1 MLTFFIFLSTLILL
15 FWRPWNFPIWV
26 FSSLGAFFVFVFQLV
41 DFKDAYFIFSL
52 VWDSS
57 LTLLGLIILSFSLEA
72 LGFFD
77 FIASKILHFSKEKNE
92 EKIYISTK
100 KLMFFLL
107 IFVFFLSAFFAND
120 GAILIITPIIIALF
134 STLKDCKNHAF
145 ILSSFLLSLSFLCDA
160 SSNALVISNLT
171 NIITANYFKIEFLE
185 FAKNM
190 FLPNLFVLLS
200 TIAVVFLLYIRVLPK
215 RLEFKRIKKEQIS
228 LKLFF
233 LCAVFLFLFV
243 SSFFIGEIFDIKI
256 SFFALLWA
264 GIFWLI
270 VLKIQGKKSLKIL
283 FDAPYGVL
291 LFSFGL
297 YMVVFALHKIG
308 VSEILVKSYA
318 FLMQENKTGIF
329 GIALLSAFGSSVF
342 NNLPMVLIGDL
353 ALKEY
358 FENFSFEPLMI
369 YAHLLGVNIGP
380 KLTPIGSLAT
390 LLWLGV
396 LAKKGIEI
404 SFWQYCKFGF
414 LITLPVLIFS
424 LFALVV

>member
-1 MLTFFIFLSTLILL
+1 MLAFFIFLSTLILL

-41 DFKDAYFIFSL
+41 DFKDAYFVFSL

-134 STLKDCKNHAF
+134 STLKDCKNYAF

-190 FLPNLFVLLS
+190 FLPNLSVLLS

>member
-1 MLTFFIFLSTLILL
+1 MLAFFIFLSTLILL

-41 DFKDAYFIFSL
+41 DFKDAYFVFSL

-134 STLKDCKNHAF
+134 STLKDCKNYAF

>member
-41 DFKDAYFIFSL
+41 DFKDAYFVFSL

-160 SSNALVISNLT
+160 SSNTLVISNLT

-308 VSEILVKSYA
+308 VSEILVKSYT

>member
-1 MLTFFIFLSTLILL
+1 MLAFFIFLSTLILL

-41 DFKDAYFIFSL
+41 DFKDAYFVFSL

-134 STLKDCKNHAF
+134 STLKDCKNYAF

-190 FLPNLFVLLS
+190 FLPNLSVLLS

-308 VSEILVKSYA
+308 VSEILVKSYT

>member
-1 MLTFFIFLSTLILL
+1 MLAFFIFLSTLILL

-243 SSFFIGEIFDIKI
+243 SSFFIGEIFDVKI

>member
-1 MLTFFIFLSTLILL
+1 MLAFFIFLSTLILL

-160 SSNALVISNLT
+160 SSNTLVISNLT

>member
-1 MLTFFIFLSTLILL
+1 MLAFFIFLSTLILL

>member
-41 DFKDAYFIFSL
+41 DFKDAYFVFSL

>member
-1 MLTFFIFLSTLILL
+1 MLAFFIFLSTLILL

-41 DFKDAYFIFSL
+41 DFKDAYFVFSL

-134 STLKDCKNHAF
+134 STLKDCKNYAF

-160 SSNALVISNLT
+160 SSNTLVISNLT

>member
-1 MLTFFIFLSTLILL
+1 MLAFFIFLSTLILL

-134 STLKDCKNHAF
+134 STLKDCKNYAF

-160 SSNALVISNLT
+160 SSNTLVISNLT

>member
-1 MLTFFIFLSTLILL
+1 MLASVIFIITLILL
-15 FWRPWNFPIWV
+15 FWRPWNLPLWLIAIFGALFAFIFKLV
-26 FSSLGAFFVFVFQLV
+26 NLEDAFFVF
-41 DFKDAYFIFSL
+41 DL

-57 LTLLGLIILSFSLEA
+57 LTLVGLIILSFSLEV
-72 LGFFD
+72 LGFFS
-77 FIASKILHFSKEKNE
+77 FIAIRILRLSKLKNSHA
-92 EKIYISTK
+92 IHTK
-100 KLMFFLL
+100 KLMLFMLA
-107 IFVFFLSAFFAND
+107 FVFCLSALFGND
-120 GAILIITPIIIALF
+120 GAILIITPIVFALF
-134 STLKDCKNHAF
+134 STLKNYKESA
-145 ILSSFLLSLSFLCDA
+145 ILSAFLLSVSFLCDA

-190 FLPNLFVLLS
+190 FLPNFFVLLS
-200 TIAVVFLLYIRVLPK
+200 TIVMVFVLYVRVLPK
-215 RLEFKRIKKEQIS
+215 RLEFKLVKKEQIS
-228 LKLFF
+228 SKLFF
-233 LCAVFLFLFV
+233 LCIVFLFLFV
-243 SSFFIGEIFDIKI
+243 ISFFIGEIFDIKI

-270 VLKIQGKKSLKIL
+270 VLKIQGKKSIKIL
-283 FDAPYGVL
+283 FEAPYGVL

-308 VSEILVKSYA
+308 VSEILVKSYT
-318 FLMQENKTGIF
+318 FLMQDKSGIF
-329 GIALLSAFGSSVF
+329 GVALISAFGSSVF

-358 FENFSFEPLMI
+358 FENFSFDSLMI

-396 LAKKGIEI
+396 LARKGINI

-414 LITLPVLIFS
+414 LITLPVLVFS
-424 LFALVV
+424 LFALIV

>member
-1 MLTFFIFLSTLILL
+1 MLAFFIFLSTLILL
-15 FWRPWNFPIWV
+15 FWRPWNLPIWV
-26 FSSLGAFFVFVFQLV
+26 FSSLGAFFVFIFQLV
-41 DFKDAYFIFSL
+41 DFTDAYFVFSL

-57 LTLLGLIILSFSLEA
+57 LTLVGLIILSFSLEA

-77 FIASKILHFSKEKNE
+77 FIASKILHFSREKNQ

-100 KLMFFLL
+100 KLMLFLL

-134 STLKDCKNHAF
+134 STLKDCKNHVF

-190 FLPNLFVLLS
+190 FLPNFFVLLS
-200 TIAVVFLLYIRVLPK
+200 TIVMVFMLYGRVLPK
-215 RLEFKRIKKEQIS
+215 RLEFKLVKKEQIS

-233 LCAVFLFLFV
+233 LCIVFLLLFV
-243 SSFFIGEIFDIKI
+243 ISFFIGEIFDIKI

-270 VLKIQGKKSLKIL
+270 VLKIQGKKSIKIL
-283 FDAPYGVL
+283 FEAPYGVL

-318 FLMQENKTGIF
+318 FLMQDKSGIF
-329 GIALLSAFGSSVF
+329 GVTLISAFGSSVF

-358 FENFSFEPLMI
+358 FENFSFDSLMI

-396 LAKKGIEI
+396 LARKGINI
-404 SFWQYCKFGF
+404 SFWQYSKFGF
-414 LITLPVLIFS
+414 LITLPVLVFS
-424 LFALVV
+424 LFALIV

>member
-41 DFKDAYFIFSL
+41 DFKDAYFVFSL

-308 VSEILVKSYA
+308 VSEILVKSYT

>member
-228 LKLFF
+228 LSLFF

-243 SSFFIGEIFDIKI
+243 SSFFIGEIFDVKI

>member
-160 SSNALVISNLT
+160 SSNTLVISNLT

-215 RLEFKRIKKEQIS
+215 TLEFKRIKKEQIS

>member
-1 MLTFFIFLSTLILL
+1 MLAFFIFLSTLILL

-41 DFKDAYFIFSL
+41 DFKDAYFVFSL

-134 STLKDCKNHAF
+134 STLKDCKNYAF

-160 SSNALVISNLT
+160 SSNTLVISNLT

-215 RLEFKRIKKEQIS
+215 TLEFKRIKKEQIS